1 MAEVRKIAYE
11 PETGLMDLEELK
23 EQLAKKM
30 LRLYFLKIQ
39 LILVTLRQEEKKL
52 QNWHMMQELIV
63 LYRQR
68 WQRLEL
74 WRAR

>member
-1 MAEVRKIAYE
+1 
-11 PETGLMDLEELK
+11 MDLEELK